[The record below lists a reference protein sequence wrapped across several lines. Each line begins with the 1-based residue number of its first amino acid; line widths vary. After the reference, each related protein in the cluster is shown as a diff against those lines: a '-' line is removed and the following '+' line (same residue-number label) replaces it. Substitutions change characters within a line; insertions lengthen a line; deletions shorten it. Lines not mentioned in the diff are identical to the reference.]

1 MESMVGHVSACIHT
15 YTYIYNNAWL
25 YGLSMYVLYILIL
38 GSMLCISYM
47 YQQLHIDVYV
57 STYYISIK
65 NATIFL
71 LYEFS
76 FFRIEYS
83 YD

>member
-1 MESMVGHVSACIHT
+1 
-15 YTYIYNNAWL
+15 
-25 YGLSMYVLYILIL
+25 
-38 GSMLCISYM
+38 MLCISYM

>member
-1 MESMVGHVSACIHT
+1 
-15 YTYIYNNAWL
+15 
-25 YGLSMYVLYILIL
+25 MYVLYILIL

-65 NATIFL
+65 NTTIFL